1 MQSSKK
7 ENSSDRTQYKRRVKF
22 EVFGEEL
29 VEKIV
34 KVSGKNGRIYLP
46 INWIDRQVKIVRVD

>member
-7 ENSSDRTQYKRRVKF
+7 ENNSDRTQYKRRVKF

-46 INWIDRQVKIVRVD
+46 INWIGRQVKIVRVD

>member
-1 MQSSKK
+1 MQGSEK
-7 ENSSDRTQYKRRVKF
+7 EKLSDGTHYKRRVKF

-34 KVSGKNGRIYLP
+34 KLSGRNGRIYLP
-46 INWIDRQVKIVRVD
+46 QDWVDHQVKIVRVD

>member
-1 MQSSKK
+1 MESSEK
-7 ENSSDRTQYKRRVKF
+7 EKITDDTNHKRRVKF

-34 KVSGKNGRIYLP
+34 KLSGRNGRIYLP
-46 INWIDRQVKIVRVD
+46 QDWVDHQVKIVRVD